1 MEGIIITIEK
11 DELENIVYRA
21 VETAL
26 AQAGLVREQNHPE
39 DVDELIMKSPE
50 LCKYL
55 KMKIST
61 LYQLTHKREIPFSK
75 KGKTMYFKKDEIDTW
90 IADGR
95 QETIKEQNQ
104 SREIRISLADKKRF
118 KTIA

>member
-11 DELENIVYRA
+11 NELENIVFRA

-26 AQAGLVREQNHPE
+26 AQAGLIHEQNDME
-39 DVDELIMKSPE
+39 DLNELVMKSPE
-50 LCKYL
+50 LCRYL

-61 LYQLTHKREIPFSK
+61 LYQLTHKHKIPFNK
-75 KGKTMYFKKDEIDTW
+75 KGKTMYFKKEEIDKW

-95 QETIKEQNQ
+95 QETIAEQNQ

>member
-11 DELENIVYRA
+11 EDLEDIVCRA

-26 AQAGLVREQNHPE
+26 VQVGFIREQE
-39 DVDELIMKSPE
+39 DKKDENEFVMKSPD

-55 KMKIST
+55 KMKLST
-61 LYQLTHKREIPFSK
+61 LYQLTHKKGIPYNK
-75 KGKTMYFKKDEIDTW
+75 KGKTMYFKKDEIDKW
-90 IADGR
+90 IADGK
-95 QETIKEQNQ
+95 QEMKIEQNHA
-104 SREIRISLADKKRF
+104 RDIRINLADKKRI